1 MEQSGPIA
9 VVSPANQGNSAL
21 KKKPPL
27 PVNSSVKLERTDTGW
42 LLFIVLPGLGETG
55 ITTPHKTFDEA
66 IATVKGMF
74 EVK

>member
-1 MEQSGPIA
+1 M
-9 VVSPANQGNSAL
+9 

-27 PVNSSVKLERTDTGW
+27 PVKSSVKLERTDTGW

-55 ITTPHKTFDEA
+55 ITTPLKTFDEA

-74 EVK
+74 ELE